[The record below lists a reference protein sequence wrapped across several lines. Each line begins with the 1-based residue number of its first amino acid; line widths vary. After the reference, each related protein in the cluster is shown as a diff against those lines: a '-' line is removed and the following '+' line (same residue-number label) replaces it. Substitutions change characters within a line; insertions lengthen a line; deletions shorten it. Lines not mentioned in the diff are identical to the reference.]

1 MNRVRTSHC
10 TCTLHSLAKGPVRPL
25 VSYPLKGLVSH
36 TIGAPGKQLPGAAIT
51 GRSHS
56 ARPCGAGAMFGSA
69 DPIRCLMGAR
79 KHPRYSPYALIT
91 TIGIGSLRKASVT
104 FYVRMRKT
112 PCTMAADQGTV
123 TIEIQIANIVT
134 CVCIRFSEHHHEQG

>member
-1 MNRVRTSHC
+1 
-10 TCTLHSLAKGPVRPL
+10 
-25 VSYPLKGLVSH
+25 
-36 TIGAPGKQLPGAAIT
+36 
-51 GRSHS
+51 
-56 ARPCGAGAMFGSA
+56 
-69 DPIRCLMGAR
+69 MGAR

-91 TIGIGSLRKASVT
+91 TTGIGSLRKASVT

-134 CVCIRFSEHHHEQG
+134 CVCIRFILYITTSKAEVI